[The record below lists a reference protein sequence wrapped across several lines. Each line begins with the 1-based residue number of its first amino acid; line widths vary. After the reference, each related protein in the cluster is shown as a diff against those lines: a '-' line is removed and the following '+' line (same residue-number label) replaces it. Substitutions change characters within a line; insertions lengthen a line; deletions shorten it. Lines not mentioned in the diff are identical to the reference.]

1 MATKQIRL
9 KDGSIK
15 VIQTCW
21 GCPCVHKHF
30 YDAIG
35 EWTTCGLGTGLPSG
49 TPSHL
54 IQIPEGCL
62 LEDFGTADLEIIAE
76 KKK

>member
-1 MATKQIRL
+1 MKQIRL
-9 KDGSIK
+9 KDGDIR

-21 GCPCVHKHF
+21 GCPCISQQV
-30 YDAIG
+30 YNSIG
-35 EWTTCGLGTGLPSG
+35 TVTTCGLGTGLPRDV
-49 TPSHL
+49 PAHQ

-62 LEDFGTADLEIIAE
+62 LEDFGTADLEIIAR